1 MKIHKA
7 HQFRLYPTKEQEVL
21 IAKTIGC
28 SRFVFNHFLEKWN
41 TLFEETGNG
50 LTYPA
55 CSAELTQLKKE
66 LHWLKE
72 VDSISLQS
80 ALRHLDDAFS
90 RLQKK
95 QNNKPKFKS
104 KNKPVQSYT
113 TKFTNGNIA
122 VRNHHIKLPKLGLV
136 RLSNSHTI
144 AGRILNAT
152 IRRKP
157 SGTYCVSVLV
167 ETEVHPLPK
176 TGSEVGSMW
185 GLTNLPFFRMEQY
198 TLIRSMFVGWR
209 KSWRKSKEY

>member
-50 LTYPA
+50 STYPA

-90 RLQKK
+90 CLQKK

-104 KNKPVQSYT
+104 KTNPFSPIQPNLRTGTSRYGIT
-113 TKFTNGNIA
+113 TSSC
-122 VRNHHIKLPKLGLV
+122 RNWGWYV
-136 RLSNSHTI
+136 YRT
-144 AGRILNAT
+144 AT
-152 IRRKP
+152 RSMAESSTRRSAENQAAPIVSRFWSRRK
-157 SGTYCVSVLV
+157 
-167 ETEVHPLPK
+167 
-176 TGSEVGSMW
+176 
-185 GLTNLPFFRMEQY
+185 F
-198 TLIRSMFVGWR
+198 IRYPR
-209 KSWRKSKEY
+209 QALK